1 MRNTKNCRMKVR
13 WLSGGRAP
21 APAGI
26 SFPIWHRKPQP
37 SEQERRPIEMRRV
50 GEIERDRQKCR
61 GTCDHRL
68 TPADQGTNADDASRA
83 LAKIPATTHL
93 TMYKREGRDS
103 DSQRRIF
110 SLARLFLR
118 RVRKINDVLGLTSP
132 FLSGLTKQL
141 PLTRDFVKKDGGREG
156 RSDGGWMSD

>member
-1 MRNTKNCRMKVR
+1 MVVRRAAGAGAPGHLIPHLASETTTERARAAPNRNEK
-13 WLSGGRAP
+13 GGR
-21 APAGI
+21 
-26 SFPIWHRKPQP
+26 
-37 SEQERRPIEMRRV
+37 
-50 GEIERDRQKCR
+50 ERDRQKCR

-93 TMYKREGRDS
+93 TMHKREGRDS
-103 DSQRRIF
+103 DSQGRIF

-141 PLTRDFVKKDGGREG
+141 PLTRDFVKKDGGREEKG
-156 RSDGGWMSD
+156 VDVRLEQGIFCQAK